1 VLVNGATGGVASIA
15 IDMLSQRGYH
25 VVAATR
31 KVTEADYLRKL
42 GAAEVVDAATLAVG
56 DKPLESAA
64 WQGAIDSLGGEPLAG
79 LTRTTQKDGVIAAIG
94 NAAGH
99 TFATSVMPFILR
111 GTRLIGVNSDNDPEL
126 RARIWERLGSDLRPR
141 RLNDIANVRPFA
153 ELPALIEAVVA
164 GRVRGRTVI
173 ALP

>member
-1 VLVNGATGGVASIA
+1 V
-15 IDMLSQRGYH
+15 
-25 VVAATR
+25 
-31 KVTEADYLRKL
+31 
-42 GAAEVVDAATLAVG
+42 
-56 DKPLESAA
+56 

-79 LTRTTQKDGVIAAIG
+79 LTRTTQKDGVIAAVG

-99 TFATSVMPFILR
+99 TFSTSVMPFILR

-126 RARIWERLGSDLRPR
+126 RARIWQRLGGDLRPR
-141 RLNDIANVRPFA
+141 HLTDIANVRPFA
-153 ELPALIEAVVA
+153 ELPALMGAVIA